1 MTGTTMKAV
10 RIHEYGGP
18 EVLRYEDAPVPA
30 IAEDEVLIEVRC
42 AAVNPVD
49 YKIREGRLS
58 EKLRYR
64 LPLILGWDVAGV
76 VVETGTAA
84 NGFRVG
90 DRVYSRPDIA
100 RDGAYAEYLAVK
112 AHDCARK
119 PERMAFAAAAGVPL
133 AALTAWKALFDEGGL
148 KSGQTVLV
156 HGASGGV
163 GSFAVQIAKAFHC
176 QVIAVTS
183 TPNVEMVKTLG
194 ADRVVDYR
202 KQDFASSVRDVDVVL
217 DTLGGETQSKS
228 WRVLREGGT
237 LVSIVS
243 APDEAAGAERRA
255 RGRYAWVV
263 PDGARLQLLAG
274 MIDAGKLRTVIDTVL
289 PLSQAAA
296 AHERSASGR
305 ARGKIILAVKS
316 D

>member
-1 MTGTTMKAV
+1 MKAA

-18 EVLRYEDAPVPA
+18 NVLRYEDAPVPA
-30 IAEDEVLIEVRC
+30 IAPDEVLIEVRC
-42 AAVNPVD
+42 AGVNPVD
-49 YKIREGRLS
+49 RAIRQGLFKD
-58 EKLRYR
+58 KLRHT
-64 LPLILGWDVAGV
+64 LPLVLGWDVAGV
-76 VVETGTAA
+76 VVEAGSGA
-84 NGFRVG
+84 NGFRIG
-90 DRVYSRPDIA
+90 DQVYSRPDIA
-100 RDGAYAEYLAVK
+100 RDGAYAEYIAVK

-156 HGASGGV
+156 HAASGGV
-163 GSFAVQIAKAFHC
+163 GSFAVQLAKAFHC
-176 QVIAVTS
+176 QVVAVTS
-183 TPNVEMVKTLG
+183 TPNVEMVKALG

-202 KQDFASSVRDVDVVL
+202 KQDFAASVRDVDVVL

-228 WRVLREGGT
+228 WGVLRDGGT
-237 LVSIVS
+237 LVSVVS
-243 APDEAAGAERRA
+243 PPDQRAGAERHA
-255 RGRYAWVV
+255 TGKYAWVV

-274 MIDAGKLRTVIDTVL
+274 MIDAGKLRTVIDTIL
-289 PLSQAAA
+289 PLAQAPA
-296 AHERSASGR
+296 AHERSAGGR

>member
-1 MTGTTMKAV
+1 
-10 RIHEYGGP
+10 
-18 EVLRYEDAPVPA
+18 
-30 IAEDEVLIEVRC
+30 LIEVRC

-58 EKLRYR
+58 EKLRYK

-76 VVETGTAA
+76 VVETGAAA

-100 RDGAYAEYLAVK
+100 RDGAYAEYIAVK

-202 KQDFASSVRDVDVVL
+202 KQDFATSVRDVDVVL

-263 PDGARLQLLAG
+263 PEGARLQLLAG

>member
-1 MTGTTMKAV
+1 MMKAV

-18 EVLRYEDAPVPA
+18 EVLRYEDAPVPG
-30 IAEDEVLIEVRC
+30 IAADEVLIEVRC

-49 YKIREGRLS
+49 YKIRQGLLK
-58 EKLRYR
+58 EKLAHK
-64 LPLILGWDVAGV
+64 LPLVLGWDVAGV
-76 VVETGTAA
+76 VVEAGSAA
-84 NGFRVG
+84 NEFAPG
-90 DRVYSRPDIA
+90 DPVYSRPDIA
-100 RDGAYAEYLAVK
+100 RDGAYAEYIAVK

-133 AALTAWKALFDEGGL
+133 TALTAWKALFDEGGL

-156 HGASGGV
+156 HAASGGV
-163 GSFAVQIAKAFHC
+163 GSFAVQLAKAFHC

-183 TPNVEMVKTLG
+183 TPNVEMVKALG
-194 ADRVVDYR
+194 ADRVIDYR
-202 KQDFASSVRDVDVVL
+202 KQDFAASVRDVDVVL
-217 DTLGGETQSKS
+217 DTLGGDTQVKS

-237 LVSIVS
+237 LVSVVS
-243 APDEAAGAERRA
+243 PPDPQLGAERRA
-255 RGRYAWVV
+255 TGRYAWVV

-274 MIDAGKLRTVIDTVL
+274 MIDSGRLRTVIDTVL
-289 PLSQAAA
+289 PLAQAAA